1 VRVFVEPPSEFAKV
15 RDRVVAL
22 DSLVRD
28 TRGIAPLNESVW
40 RDIDHPSPD
49 SALIFAAGDTGVA
62 HVARSDTFTPQHWVI
77 GVAAT
82 FGRIPVLKAAL
93 DHIASHGGGHVVYW
107 VLGADDADDRE
118 LAPLGFVPTR
128 DLYEMRV
135 PLPLSEAAKLPDGFT
150 VRTFEPGRDEQA
162 WLVVNNRAFK
172 NHPEQGGWIEA
183 TLARREAD
191 PWFDPSLF
199 LLAFRADELAG
210 FNWCK
215 VHSPQLG
222 EIFVI
227 GVDPSAQGT
236 GLGRALAIEG
246 LHRMAARGITTG
258 SLFTAADNAPAV
270 KLYKSLGF
278 TVHRTDRAYDRDV
291 EPVRADA
298 AKPGMA

>member
-1 VRVFVEPPSEFAKV
+1 VHVWVEPPSEFAKV
-15 RDRVVAL
+15 RERVVAL
-22 DSLVRD
+22 DALVRD
-28 TRGIAPLNESVW
+28 TRGVAPLNESVW
-40 RDIDHPSPD
+40 RDIDHPGSD
-49 SALIFAAGDTGVA
+49 SVLIFAEDDTGVA
-62 HVARSDTFTPQHWVI
+62 HVARSDTFTPQHWAI

-93 DHIASHGGGHVVYW
+93 DHIATHGGGHAVYW
-107 VLGADDADDRE
+107 VLGADDADDHD
-118 LAPLGFVPTR
+118 LARLGLLPTR

-135 PLPLSEAAKLPDGFT
+135 PLPLPEKATLPESFT
-150 VRTFEPGRDEQA
+150 LRTFERGRDEQA
-162 WLVVNNRAFK
+162 WLTVNNRAFQ

-183 TLARREAD
+183 TLARREAE

-199 LLAFRADELAG
+199 FLAFRGNELAG

-215 VHSPQLG
+215 VHHAHSRDPELG

-246 LHRMAARGITTG
+246 LQRMAGRGITTG

-291 EPVRADA
+291 TPL
-298 AKPGMA
+298 